1 MHQTGQE
8 GYIVGLIGSGIA
20 DSLSPALHEREAA
33 CLGLDYAYRLFD
45 LDELGRAPEAVGD
58 LVREARRL
66 GLCGVNVTHPCKQLV
81 VPALDDLSP
90 EAAALGA
97 VNTIVFDGD
106 RLVGHNTD
114 TTGFQEAF
122 ERGLPGA
129 ATGTVVQLGAGGA
142 GAAVAHAA
150 LALGAGHVT
159 VLDVEAE
166 RAEELVGALRR
177 RFASGRASAR
187 ALDDLGPLL
196 AGADGLIHAT
206 PTGMAAYPGTAV
218 PAELLHP
225 GLWVAEVVYVPIE
238 TELLSDARSRGC
250 RTLNGAAMVAL
261 QAAGSMELFTGA
273 RPDRDRM
280 LGHVDELIAERR
292 QAA

>member
-81 VPALDDLSP
+81 VPALDELSP

-129 ATGTVVQLGAGGA
+129 ATGTSCSSAPAAPAPRSRTPRWRSAPARDRAGRRGRARGGA
-142 GAAVAHAA
+142 GRRAPPPVRERARVGSCAGRPRPAARRGRRADPRDADGHGG
-150 LALGAGHVT
+150 LSRDGGAG
-159 VLDVEAE
+159 
-166 RAEELVGALRR
+166 RAAPSRPLGGRGRLR
-177 RFASGRASAR
+177 A
-187 ALDDLGPLL
+187 
-196 AGADGLIHAT
+196 
-206 PTGMAAYPGTAV
+206 
-218 PAELLHP
+218 
-225 GLWVAEVVYVPIE
+225 
-238 TELLSDARSRGC
+238 
-250 RTLNGAAMVAL
+250 
-261 QAAGSMELFTGA
+261 
-273 RPDRDRM
+273 DRDRAP
-280 LGHVDELIAERR
+280 LRR
-292 QAA
+292 ARARLPDAQRRRDGRAAGGGIDGAVHRRAAGPRPDAGTTSTS